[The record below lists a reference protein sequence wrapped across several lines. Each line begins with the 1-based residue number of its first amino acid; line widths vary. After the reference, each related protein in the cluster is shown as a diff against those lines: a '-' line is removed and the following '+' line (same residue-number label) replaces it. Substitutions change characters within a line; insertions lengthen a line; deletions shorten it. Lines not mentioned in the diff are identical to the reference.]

1 MMFGRSLMCFSLPL
15 AETRHLPE
23 IATVTACLS
32 TDVPYRGDITALS
45 TDASP

>member
-15 AETRHLPE
+15 AEARHLRE
-23 IATVTACLS
+23 IVTVTAFLS
-32 TDVPYRGDITALS
+32 TDVPHRKDITALS